1 MLSDHETSR
10 HDTGRHDTR
19 SNLGAKPTGNHVSRP
34 ENSRPENSRWDKLR
48 WLTARLRAM
57 SLSEIQHRLKTRSIK
72 KQWKRDGAPLAT
84 NLPTLPD
91 LERIANLPFY
101 AVGIERDALRAAAG
115 ESEIVAL
122 LKEADEAL
130 EGRWRFFAFADDQS
144 IPIPPDPSATPLTG
158 TFAGA
163 QPIDWHRCDISG
175 LRADPSAFGLDFDYK
190 DFAAVGNVKYT
201 WEKSRHHHTTI
212 FALAYAITGEDHYA
226 RAAAYQIQ
234 SWLEQ
239 NPAPNGINWSSGI
252 EVGVRL
258 IAWTWVFHLLKG
270 HPSWGKWFSKPE
282 LWQSIYQHQQYLAS
296 FESRGSSANNHLLAE
311 LAGLYIAAS
320 TWPVFPESQAWA
332 QKAKSELEHE
342 IPLQFFAEGL
352 NKEMGFDYHVFAL
365 EIALHPALMAAKRNE
380 PFSPNYLERLE
391 KGIQAIALLRDAKG
405 NHPRF
410 GDSDEGL
417 VAQLGPRR
425 DHNSEG
431 ILEVGRRF
439 FSLNYA
445 APHSGKL
452 PATLLVG
459 TNHAPSKA
467 ATSTASTASSFAFKD
482 AGLYSLASS
491 RGTPKEVLVLAD
503 AGPLGFLAIAAHGHA
518 DTLHFTLNVGGQPVL
533 VDPGTFV
540 YHTDP
545 PWRQAFKSTSYH
557 NTLEL
562 DGKDSSEYIAA
573 FLWGQKAN
581 STVHTWEPRNDG
593 GLLIASHDGYTRL
606 PGKPVHTRKFELRD
620 QILEISDTVTGS
632 GTESHTAKLHFHL
645 HPDCKLEQEA
655 PNLWL
660 IRYPT
665 GSARVEFDPRL
676 AISAIKGDERGRRG
690 WYSPRFDAKVKTY
703 VLEASIES
711 SLPLELKTRFEVL

>member
-1 MLSDHETSR
+1 MLSDRHENKSAANQ
-10 HDTGRHDTR
+10 
-19 SNLGAKPTGNHVSRP
+19 SANQSAKHVNRP
-34 ENSRPENSRWDKLR
+34 EKSRWEKLR

-72 KQWKRDGAPLAT
+72 KQWKQNGAPIAAT
-84 NLPTLPD
+84 LPTLPD

-101 AVGIERDALRAAAG
+101 AVGLERDALRAAAG

-163 QPIDWHRCDISG
+163 QPIDWHRCDITG

-190 DFAAVGNVKYT
+190 EFNVVGNVKYT

-311 LAGLYIAAS
+311 LAGLYIAAT

-342 IPLQFFAEGL
+342 IPLQFFDDGL

-380 PFSPNYLERLE
+380 PFSKNYLERLG
-391 KGIQAIALLRDAKG
+391 KSIQAISLLRDAKG
-405 NHPRF
+405 NHPRY

-417 VAQLGPRR
+417 VAQIGPRR
-425 DHNSEG
+425 DHSSEG

-439 FSLNYA
+439 FGLNYA
-445 APHSGKL
+445 APHAGKL

-459 TNHAPSKA
+459 TDYAPVKPA
-467 ATSTASTASSFAFKD
+467 APTPSSFAFKN
-482 AGLYSLASS
+482 AGLYSLASN

-518 DTLHFTLNVGGQPVL
+518 DALHFTLGVGGQPVI

-545 PWRQAFKSTSYH
+545 PWRQAFKSTAYH

-581 STVHTWEPRNDG
+581 ASVQTWEPRNDG

-606 PGKPVHTRKFELRD
+606 PGKPVHSRKLELRG
-620 QILEISDTVTGS
+620 QILEINDTVTASGS
-632 GTESHTAKLHFHL
+632 GGTRTAKLHFHL

-655 PNLWL
+655 PNLWV
-660 IRYPT
+660 IRYPS
-665 GSARVEFDPRL
+665 GAVRVEFDSRL
-676 AISAIKGDERGRRG
+676 NVTATKGDERGRRG
-690 WYSPRFDAKVKTY
+690 WYSPRFDAKVKAY
-703 VLEASIES
+703 VLEASIET

>member
-1 MLSDHETSR
+1 MLSEPHEDKARASKS
-10 HDTGRHDTR
+10 TG
-19 SNLGAKPTGNHVSRP
+19 KHVSRP
-34 ENSRPENSRWDKLR
+34 NSSWAKLR
-48 WLTARLRAM
+48 WLTARLRAL
-57 SLSEIQHRLKTRSIK
+57 SLSEIRHRLKTRTVT
-72 KQWKRDGAPLAT
+72 KQWKRNGAPVPAT
-84 NLPTLPD
+84 LPTPSD

-101 AVGIERDALRAAAG
+101 AVGLERDALRAAAG

-144 IPIPPDPSATPLTG
+144 LPIPPDPSAMRPTG
-158 TFAGA
+158 TFAGSL
-163 QPIDWHRCDISG
+163 PIDWHRCDISG

-190 DFAAVGNVKYT
+190 DFNVVGNVKYT

-239 NPAPNGINWSSGI
+239 NPAPTGINWSSGI

-270 HPSWGKWFSKPE
+270 HPSWGKWFGKPE
-282 LWQSIYQHQQYLAS
+282 LWQSIYAHQQYLAS

-311 LAGLYIAAS
+311 LAGLYISAS
-320 TWPVFPESQAWA
+320 TWPVFPESKGWA
-332 QKAKSELEHE
+332 AKAKLELEHE
-342 IPLQFFAEGL
+342 ISLQFFEDGL

-365 EIALHPALMAAKRNE
+365 EIALHPALLAAKRAD
-380 PFSPNYLERLE
+380 PFSKSYLERLG
-391 KGIQAIALLRDAKG
+391 KSIQAISLLRDTKG
-405 NHPRF
+405 NHPRY

-425 DHNSEG
+425 DHSSEG

-439 FSLNYA
+439 LGLNYT
-445 APHSGKL
+445 APHAGKL
-452 PATLLVG
+452 PATLLAG
-459 TNHAPSKA
+459 INSAPAKPA
-467 ATSTASTASSFAFKD
+467 APTPSSFAFKD

-518 DTLHFTLNVGGQPVL
+518 DALQFTLSVGGQSVI

-545 PWRQAFKSTSYH
+545 PWREAFKSTAYH

-581 STVHTWEPRNDG
+581 ASVQTWEPRNDG

-606 PGKPVHTRKFELRD
+606 PGKPVHSRKFELRG
-620 QILEISDTVTGS
+620 QILEINDSLTGS
-632 GTESHTAKLHFHL
+632 GPGGSRTAKLHFHL

-655 PNLWL
+655 PHFWV
-660 IRYPT
+660 IRYP
-665 GSARVEFDPRL
+665 GGAVRVEFDPRL
-676 AISAIKGDERGRRG
+676 AVSATKGDERARRG
-690 WYSPRFDAKVKTY
+690 WYSPRFDAKLKAY
-703 VLEASIES
+703 VLEASIET
-711 SLPLELKTRFEVL
+711 SLPLELKTRFEVLYSGLHKG

>member
-1 MLSDHETSR
+1 M
-10 HDTGRHDTR
+10 
-19 SNLGAKPTGNHVSRP
+19 SRP
-34 ENSRPENSRWDKLR
+34 EKLGAGKSGPENSRWQKLR

-84 NLPTLPD
+84 NLPTPSD
-91 LERIANLPFY
+91 LERIASLPFY
-101 AVGIERDALRAAAG
+101 AVGLERDALRAAAG
-115 ESEIVAL
+115 ESEILAL

-130 EGRWRFFAFADDQS
+130 EGRWRFFAFAEDQS
-144 IPIPPDPSATPLTG
+144 IPIPPDPSATPVTG

-175 LRADPSAFGLDFDYK
+175 LRADPNVFGLDFDYK
-190 DFAAVGNVKYT
+190 DFKVVGNVKYT

-270 HPSWGKWFSKPE
+270 HPSWNKWFSKPE
-282 LWQSIYQHQQYLAS
+282 LWQSIYQHQVYLVS

-332 QKAKSELEHE
+332 AKAKADLEHE
-342 IPLQFFAEGL
+342 IPLQFFEDGL

-380 PFSPNYLERLE
+380 SFSERYLERLG
-391 KGIQAIALLRDAKG
+391 KGIQANALLRDAKG
-405 NHPRF
+405 NHPRY

-439 FSLNYA
+439 FGLNYA
-445 APHSGKL
+445 APHTGKL
-452 PATLLVG
+452 PATLLAG
-459 TNHAPSKA
+459 PDHRHNHTHNHTPSKA
-467 ATSTASTASSFAFKD
+467 AAPTASSFAFKD

-518 DTLHFTLNVGGQPVL
+518 DALHFTLSVGGQPVI

-545 PWRQAFKSTSYH
+545 PWRQAFKSTAYH

-581 STVHTWEPRNDG
+581 ASVHTWEPRNDG

-606 PGKPVHTRKFELRD
+606 PGKPVHSRKFELRG
-620 QILEISDTVTGS
+620 QILEINDTVSGAGS
-632 GTESHTAKLHFHL
+632 GSGSETRSAKLHFHL

-660 IRYPT
+660 IRYPS
-665 GSARVEFDPRL
+665 GSVRVEFDPRL
-676 AISAIKGDERGRRG
+676 KISATKGDERGRRG

-703 VLEASIES
+703 MLEASIET

>member
-1 MLSDHETSR
+1 MRSDRHENKHTANQSA
-10 HDTGRHDTR
+10 T
-19 SNLGAKPTGNHVSRP
+19 HVSRP
-34 ENSRPENSRWDKLR
+34 EKSRWEKLR

-72 KQWKRDGAPLAT
+72 KQWKQNGAPLAA
-84 NLPTLPD
+84 NLPTLAD

-101 AVGIERDALRAAAG
+101 AVGLERDALRAAAG

-163 QPIDWHRCDISG
+163 QPIDWHRCDITG
-175 LRADPSAFGLDFDYK
+175 LRADPSAFGPDFDYK
-190 DFAAVGNVKYT
+190 DFNVVGNVKYI

-226 RAAAYQIQ
+226 RAAAYQLR

-311 LAGLYIAAS
+311 LAGLYIAAT

-332 QKAKSELEHE
+332 AKAKLELEHE
-342 IPLQFFAEGL
+342 ISLQFFEDGL

-380 PFSPNYLERLE
+380 PFSNNYLERLS
-391 KGIQAIALLRDAKG
+391 KSIQAIALLRDAKG
-405 NHPRF
+405 NHPRY

-417 VAQLGPRR
+417 VAQIGPRR
-425 DHNSEG
+425 DHSSEG

-439 FSLNYA
+439 FGLNYA
-445 APHSGKL
+445 APHAGKL

-459 TNHAPSKA
+459 TSSAAAKPAAP
-467 ATSTASTASSFAFKD
+467 TPSSFAFKD

-518 DTLHFTLNVGGQPVL
+518 DALHFTLGVGGQPVI

-545 PWRQAFKSTSYH
+545 PWREAFKSTAYH

-581 STVHTWEPRNDG
+581 ASVQTWEPRNDG

-606 PGKPVHTRKFELRD
+606 SGKPVHTRKLELRG
-620 QILEISDTVTGS
+620 QILEINDTVTASGS
-632 GTESHTAKLHFHL
+632 SGSRTAKLHFHL

-655 PNLWL
+655 PNLWV
-660 IRYPT
+660 IRHP
-665 GSARVEFDPRL
+665 GGAVRVEFDPRL
-676 AISAIKGDERGRRG
+676 NVTATKGDERGRRG
-690 WYSPRFDAKVKTY
+690 WYSPRFDAKVKAY
-703 VLEASIES
+703 ALEASLETT
-711 SLPLELKTRFEVL
+711 LPLELKTRFEVL